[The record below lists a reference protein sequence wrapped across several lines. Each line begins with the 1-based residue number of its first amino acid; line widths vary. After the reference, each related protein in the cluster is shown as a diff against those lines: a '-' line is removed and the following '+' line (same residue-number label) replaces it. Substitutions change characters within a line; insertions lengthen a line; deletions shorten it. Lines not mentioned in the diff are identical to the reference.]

1 MNQIEKQYLLEFL
14 SQLTDC
20 FLKNKDM
27 KLILV

>member
-14 SQLTDC
+14 SQLTD